1 MPVKLNINLTTS
13 PEDLDRFSSSE
24 DLVRLLRGFDGVEL
38 MWYGEDE
45 RKIIPP
51 EKVVGFH
58 MSNHNY
64 WLDFW
69 REDADA
75 LRREFDDL
83 ETAKASF
90 GGTLDPQRLVEEFR
104 RDFALAKGLGAQYAV
119 YHISD
124 AGIEESF
131 TRRYRHT
138 DEEVVDAACEII
150 NEALAGEKDTSVA
163 LLLEN
168 LWLPGLRFTRPEVT
182 ARLLERI
189 SYPNKGIMLDTGHLL
204 HNELDLNDQ
213 AEGVGYIRR
222 QLEAHGSLTKAVRGV
237 HLNQSVTG
245 DYARGMM
252 ENPPEL
258 GKTYRERSWKMFS
271 HAYAVD
277 RHQPFTADGVRELI
291 LERIAPEF
299 LTFEFITD
307 DNAQHA
313 RFLREQ
319 REALGLPVFDD

>member
-1 MPVKLNINLTTS
+1 MKLSINLTTS
-13 PEDLDRFSSSE
+13 PEDLDRFASRAE
-24 DLVRLLRGFDGVEL
+24 LEGLIRGFDGVEL
-38 MWYGEDE
+38 MFYGEDE

-51 EKVVGFH
+51 EKIVGFH

-69 REDADA
+69 RQDEEA

-90 GGTLDPQRLVEEFR
+90 GGTLDPNRLVEEFR
-104 RDFALAKGLGAQYAV
+104 RDFALAKRFGAQYAV
-119 YHISD
+119 YHVSD

-138 DEEVVDAACEII
+138 DEAVIDAACEVI
-150 NEALAGEKDTSVA
+150 NAALEGEEDASVA

-168 LWLPGLRFTRPEVT
+168 LWLPGLRFTRPEMT
-182 ARLLERI
+182 ARLLDGIR
-189 SYPNKGIMLDTGHLL
+189 YPNKGIMLDTGHLL
-204 HNELDLNDQ
+204 HNDLDLRDQ
-213 AEGVGYIRR
+213 AEGVGYVNR
-222 QLEAHGSLTKAVRGV
+222 LLDAHGELAKAVRGV

-245 DYARGMM
+245 EYAKSMM
-252 ENPPEL
+252 EDPPEL
-258 GKTYRERSWKMFS
+258 GQTYRERSWKMFS

-277 RHQPFTADGVRELI
+277 KHRPFTAPGVRELI
-291 LERIAPEF
+291 MERIQPEY

-319 REALGLPVFDD
+319 REALGLPLFDD